1 LKQVEEID
9 KVRVEKKMNKPIKR
23 IRKKSSSLRKK
34 VVSAGFVVYKKTEE
48 GTKFLLL
55 YRGRN
60 TWDMPRG
67 KMEEDERSLQTAF
80 REVKEETGLSRK
92 DLKMQTNFKEFE
104 KFPYNRGK
112 EKMFKVVIFYLAEA
126 NKDIIRI
133 SDEHDGYAW
142 FNLNDAKRHLSRFK
156 VRAGILRKA
165 WDHIKKK
172 TEDSKSRNT

>member
-1 LKQVEEID
+1 
-9 KVRVEKKMNKPIKR
+9 MNRPIKKIIKR
-23 IRKKSSSLRKK
+23 SPSARKKI
-34 VVSAGFVVYKKTEE
+34 VSAGFVVYRKTKE
-48 GTKFLLL
+48 GNKFLLL

-80 REVKEETGLSRK
+80 REVGEETGLSRK
-92 DLKMQTNFKEFE
+92 DLKMQRNFKEFE

-112 EKMFKVVIFYLAEA
+112 EKMFKVVIFYLAETD
-126 NKDIIRI
+126 KDIIKV

-142 FNLNDAKRHLSRFK
+142 FSLNDARRHIARFK

-165 WDHIKKK
+165 WDYIKKDS
-172 TEDSKSRNT
+172 EESKSQST